1 MLSEEFVAGRVFEGD
16 ARRAEQERELMRRR
30 REQRAERRAEHA
42 AERAARGLRR
52 HAASSAPDAVA
63 TPIAPA
69 AEQMRQPVGQQ
80 VAEPQRELAHAG
92 R

>member
-42 AERAARGLRR
+42 ARRGARSLRR
-52 HAASSAPDAVA
+52 HAAPVATEAAA

-69 AEQMRQPVGQQ
+69 AEQMRQPVGQE